1 MRARINKW
9 SHLANAGAKCGTGP
23 NREKRNFLRYFTIM
37 SLRGCLNHPKG
48 LENASAPSILRVE
61 EGLEL
66 RPSKYVADLKLLEW
80 WPRRRRCVRVGGGL
94 LNKRFYGEASPEVWP
109 FTLLYTI
116 LDRKG
121 TSIVY
126 LFLTLRWY
134 PFHTLVYNAASP
146 STAVNAPSLK
156 YE

>member
-1 MRARINKW
+1 M
-9 SHLANAGAKCGTGP
+9 
-23 NREKRNFLRYFTIM
+23 
-37 SLRGCLNHPKG
+37 
-48 LENASAPSILRVE
+48 
-61 EGLEL
+61 
-66 RPSKYVADLKLLEW
+66 
-80 WPRRRRCVRVGGGL
+80 GGGL
-94 LNKRFYGEASPEVWP
+94 LNKRFNGEASPEVRP

-126 LFLTLRWY
+126 LLLTLRWY
-134 PFHTLVYNAASP
+134 PFYTLVYNAASP